1 MNKRDLIKNIGMK
14 AGEITIIAAG
24 IGVGRSMVAE
34 AQAAATQ
41 RNSATWKVPP
51 GVKKIRVRSWNS
63 DGSPDMDRTLRV
75 EPNQTFRI
83 DAIED

>member
-1 MNKRDLIKNIGMK
+1 MNKRALIVG
-14 AGEITIIAAG
+14 AGALAAASIPIA
-24 IGVGRSMVAE
+24 VE
-34 AQAAATQ
+34 AQAATQ

-83 DAIED
+83 DAIEN

>member
-1 MNKRDLIKNIGMK
+1 MRKRLML
-14 AGEITIIAAG
+14 AGLFALPFIST
-24 IGVGRSMVAE
+24 
-34 AQAAATQ
+34 AAATNTN

-51 GVKKIRVRSWNS
+51 GVKKIRVRSWNP
-63 DGSPDMDRTLRV
+63 DGSKDMDRTLNV

>member
-1 MNKRDLIKNIGMK
+1 MNKRLLL
-14 AGEITIIAAG
+14 AGLTSLPFFAIVANAA
-24 IGVGRSMVAE
+24 
-34 AQAAATQ
+34 Q

-51 GVKKIRVRSWNS
+51 GIRQIRVRSWNA
-63 DGSPDMDRTLRV
+63 DGTPDMDRTLSV